1 MKVYHAITLWF
12 HGSEALK
19 LFSLT
24 SSVAQPLLLYSETT
38 ATTPHCQSSPA
49 QHY

>member
-1 MKVYHAITLWF
+1 MKIYNDITLRL

-19 LFSLT
+19 LLSLT
-24 SSVAQPLLLYSETT
+24 SNVAQPLLLYSETT

-49 QHY
+49 QQY